1 MVVRIESIGLDVQDG
16 NPHGFDKPNYAG
28 ERHPNIDH
36 ASTIAKNAANIIV
49 SVIQYETGFPSVD
62 FSVVISISG

>member
-1 MVVRIESIGLDVQDG
+1 LIGLHIQDG
-16 NPHGFDKPNYAG
+16 NPHDFDKPNYAS

-36 ASTIAKNAANIIV
+36 ASTIAKNAANIIA
-49 SVIQYETGFPSVD
+49 SVIQYETGFLSVH

>member
-16 NPHGFDKPNYAG
+16 NPHGFDKPNYAS

-36 ASTIAKNAANIIV
+36 ASTIAKNAANIMA
-49 SVIQYETGFPSVD
+49 SVIQYEVGFLSVGLL
-62 FSVVISISG
+62 VVISIS